1 MSETSRVDYGTWHRL
16 HLSNREVNFYKIRI
30 GLGGLTE
37 FVESKLTS
45 TESIDARNNAI

>member
-1 MSETSRVDYGTWHRL
+1 MSETSRVDYGTWRRL
-16 HLSNREVNFYKIRI
+16 HLSNREVNFYKIRS

-45 TESIDARNNAI
+45 TASTDARENVI